1 MKIIH
6 DQPQHSS
13 SQDQNDQADLKQ
25 NENETEKPT
34 KPTEEV
40 DYQAEIDNLLRD
52 VYERALEQ
60 PGTAEET

>member
-34 KPTEEV
+34 KPTGEV
-40 DYQAEIDNLLRD
+40 DY
-52 VYERALEQ
+52 
-60 PGTAEET
+60 